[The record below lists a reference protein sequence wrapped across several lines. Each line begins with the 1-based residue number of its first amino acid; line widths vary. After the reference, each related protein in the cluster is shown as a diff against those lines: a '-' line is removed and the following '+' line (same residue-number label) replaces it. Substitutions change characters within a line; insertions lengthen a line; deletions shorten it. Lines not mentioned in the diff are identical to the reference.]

1 VPRLDHELFQK
12 FHPALTVNL
21 VMLIQMN
28 VTVQESAVLIESVMA
43 QLEVVITSTMQ
54 AQGRVSRHDVR
65 ARWCV

>member
-21 VMLIQMN
+21 VMIQMN

-54 AQGRVSRHDVR
+54 AQGRVSWHDVR